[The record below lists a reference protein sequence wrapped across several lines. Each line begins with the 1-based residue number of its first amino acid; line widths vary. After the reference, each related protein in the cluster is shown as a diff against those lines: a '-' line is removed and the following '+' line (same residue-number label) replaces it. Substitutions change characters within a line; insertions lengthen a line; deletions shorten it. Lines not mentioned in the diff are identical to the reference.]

1 MILYTMLPEEMIFP
15 QDETSFAKQQTIP
28 VEGGLLVVEDIG
40 ESQYK
45 VIRLISSDPSQYLN
59 ENYSPGRIIMG
70 KPQL

>member
-15 QDETSFAKQQTIP
+15 QDESNYAKQQTIP
-28 VEGGLLVVEDIG
+28 VDGGMLVVEDIG

-45 VIRLISSDPSQYLN
+45 VVRLISSDPHQYLN
-59 ENYSPGRIIMG
+59 ENYAPGRIIMG